1 MKLRLRDELGPLVLG
16 HNLHC
21 LRGHQRLTFVQENYR
36 PGTALDVASGQGAFA
51 IWLHRQCCTVTMLD
65 ILPIEPPPPVGIRVL
80 QMDLFGLISHEE
92 QYNTVLF
99 MEAIEHVED
108 ASLAVALCY
117 QVVAPGGVLLITTP
131 WVDTWDKERD
141 HVWRFDQ
148 DGLAKLLTLYKSS
161 VWSDETFVYAVLEK
175 PE

>member
-1 MKLRLRDELGPLVLG
+1 MQLRLRDTPGPPVLG

-36 PGTALDVASGQGAFA
+36 PGTALDVGSGQGAFA
-51 IWLHRQCCTVTMLD
+51 VWLHTQGCHVTMLD
-65 ILPIEPPPPVGIRVL
+65 ILPVKPPAPGIEVL
-80 QMDLFGLISHEE
+80 QMDLYDLKTHDG
-92 QYNTVLF
+92 QYDTVLF
-99 MEAIEHVED
+99 MEVIEHVLEP
-108 ASLAVALCY
+108 ALAVALCY
-117 QVVAPGGVLLITTP
+117 QATAPGGVVLITTP
-131 WVDTWDKERD
+131 WVDTWDKETD

-148 DGLAKLLTLYKSS
+148 TALAELLAPYESL